1 MNYIKML
8 RECGD
13 ALDYPKRFMSA
24 DLLRKYWRNETMMKT
39 WLCMISFSK
48 SEVAGV
54 DDCPVPCE
62 ELELSVVSS
71 FHELSHKK
79 NNKNNKKNKK
89 KNETSTNRNHD
100 EYCEDEEVEPVYR
113 VDIQYVNIDSYRIV
127 EEKQLYSWDQIAGEV
142 GGFLGLVIG
151 ASFISIIEIVLY
163 LILCCISK

>member
-1 MNYIKML
+1 
-8 RECGD
+8 
-13 ALDYPKRFMSA
+13 MSA
-24 DLLRKYWRNETMMKT
+24 DLLWKYRRNETMMKT

-79 NNKNNKKNKK
+79 NNKNNKNNK

-127 EEKQLYSWDQIAGEV
+127 EEMQLYSWDQIAGEV
-142 GGFLGLVIG
+142 GGFLGFVIG